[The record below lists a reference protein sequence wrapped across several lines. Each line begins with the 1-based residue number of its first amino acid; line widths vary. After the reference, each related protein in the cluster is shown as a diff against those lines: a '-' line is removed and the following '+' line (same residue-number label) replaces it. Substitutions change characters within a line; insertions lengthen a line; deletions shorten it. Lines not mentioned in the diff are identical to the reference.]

1 MNFNLGNL
9 FFLILGRFL
18 TLFDYNVIQG
28 EGTNFFLMAET
39 LTREQMKYRYG
50 DHKIHPDI
58 FVNLQNLISNNQL

>member
-18 TLFDYNVIQG
+18 ILLDYNVIQG
-28 EGTNFFLMAET
+28 ERAIFFLIEES

-50 DHKIHPDI
+50 DDKIHPD
-58 FVNLQNLISNNQL
+58 VCGNLLNLITNNQL